1 MINWDSPFCGTRS
14 FGMCFVSEQGLAA
27 IGTMLHIDTH
37 ERLDDGQMLIENT
50 GKERFQILRVVEE
63 RPVLICEVEML
74 QEDEDASDEVCHAT
88 GCILL
93 RQT

>member
-1 MINWDSPFCGTRS
+1 
-14 FGMCFVSEQGLAA
+14 MCFVSEQGLAA